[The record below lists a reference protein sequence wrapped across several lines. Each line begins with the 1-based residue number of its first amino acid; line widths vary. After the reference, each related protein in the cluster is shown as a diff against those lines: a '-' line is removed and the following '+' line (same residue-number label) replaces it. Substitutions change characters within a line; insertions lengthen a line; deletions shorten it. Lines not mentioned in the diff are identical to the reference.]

1 MFYSQS
7 CACYQLLVIV
17 SKKDQKDLPELQRA
31 RALWIANRFD
41 AAVNLFVET
50 ADRHPQNVAALVDTA
65 RALGHR
71 HEIKRAEEYL
81 DRLRTVAAERSDLPF
96 MLGQSFRMIHREEMA
111 IECFEKY
118 VATAG
123 RRHADA
129 HFELAVLYERRH
141 RVEDAEAA
149 VARVLKLNSAY
160 YEASLLQA
168 RLLRRRREIGQA
180 KALFRR
186 LAEHPRVHLISR
198 AQAWAALADI
208 ADKEGDYE
216 QAVDLMAR
224 CKDIQLAHAQVFQH
238 HSDIVLGNLKRFCEA
253 VTAEDLRHWREQSN
267 ELGDSVRVAHLT
279 SFPRSGTTLLENV
292 LDAHSGVISSE
303 ERQVFSR
310 DILDSSWKESHEN
323 TPPTIEAFNR
333 IPAAKIQSLRRRYLS
348 AMEEALNEPIGD
360 RVHIDKNPTH
370 TLFIPAIV
378 RLFPETQFLIALRD
392 PRDVIVSC
400 YFQYLPLNPASVS
413 FLTWEST
420 VKRYA
425 LDMGMWLRLRERLDA
440 SSWLQVRYEDVV
452 DDLPTASRRALA
464 FLNLPW
470 EESVLGYRERLAT
483 KTVHSPTYLDVAQ
496 PINRRPIGRW
506 KNYARWLEP
515 GLASLERFVKD
526 FGYS

>member
-1 MFYSQS
+1 M
-7 CACYQLLVIV
+7 A
-17 SKKDQKDLPELQRA
+17 SKNKVLPELPELQRA

-50 ADRHPQNVAALVDTA
+50 AARYPQNVAVLVDTA

-81 DRLRTVAAERSDLPF
+81 DRLRTVAADRSDLAF
-96 MLGQSFRMIHREEMA
+96 ILGQTFRMIHREELA
-111 IECFEKY
+111 IECFEQY
-118 VATAG
+118 VAGPG

-141 RVEDAEAA
+141 RLAEAETA
-149 VARVLKLNSAY
+149 LARVLKLNAAY

-168 RLLRRRREIGQA
+168 RLLRRRGEVTQA
-180 KALFRR
+180 KARYLR
-186 LAEHPRVHLISR
+186 LAGHAQVHVISR

-208 ADKEGDYE
+208 ADKEGNYE
-216 QAVDLMAR
+216 EAVDLMVR
-224 CKDIQLAHAQVFQH
+224 CKEIQIAHAQVFQR
-238 HSDIVLGNLKRFCEA
+238 HSDVVLGNLQRFNES
-253 VTAEDLRHWREQSN
+253 VTAQDLRRWRAQQSD
-267 ELGDSVRVAHLT
+267 LGPPARVAHLT

-323 TPPTIEAFNR
+323 TPPTVAAFNC
-333 IPAAKIQSLRRRYLS
+333 IPVAKLQSLRRRYLS

-370 TLFIPAIV
+370 TLFIPALV
-378 RLFPETQFLIALRD
+378 RLFPESQFLIALRD

-400 YFQYLPLNPASVS
+400 YFQYLPLNPSSVS

-420 VKRYA
+420 TRRYA
-425 LDMGMWLRLRERLDA
+425 LDMGTWLRFREQLDA
-440 SSWLQVRYEDVV
+440 ASWLEVRYEDVV
-452 DDLPTASRRALA
+452 QDLPAAARRALA

-470 EESVLGYRERLAT
+470 EEAVLGYRERLAS

-496 PINRRPIGRW
+496 PIHRRPIGRW
-506 KNYARWLEP
+506 QNYARWLEP
-515 GLASLERFVKD
+515 NLGTLDRFVKD
-526 FGYS
+526 FGYA

>member
-1 MFYSQS
+1 VGITPIQPLI
-7 CACYQLLVIV
+7 ALN
-17 SKKDQKDLPELQRA
+17 KKDQKDLPELQRA

-50 ADRHPQNVAALVDTA
+50 AARHPQNVAALVDTA

-71 HEIKRAEEYL
+71 HEIQRAGEYL
-81 DRLRTVAAERSDLPF
+81 DRLRTIAADRKDLPF
-96 MLGQSFRMIHREEMA
+96 IVGQTFRMIHREELA
-111 IECFEKY
+111 IQCFEEY
-118 VATAG
+118 VAGRG

-141 RVEDAEAA
+141 RVADAEAA

-168 RLLRRRREIGQA
+168 RLWRRRGETGPAQ
-180 KALFRR
+180 ALFRR
-186 LAEHPRVHLISR
+186 LAEHARVHVISR

-224 CKDIQLAHAQVFQH
+224 CKDIQIAHAKVFQR
-238 HSDIVLGNLKRFCEA
+238 HSEIVLGNLQRFNES
-253 VTAEDLRHWREQSN
+253 VTAEDLHRWRAQQN
-267 ELGDSVRVAHLT
+267 EIGPPARVAHLT
-279 SFPRSGTTLLENV
+279 SFPRSGTTLLENI

-303 ERQVFSR
+303 ELAVFSR

-323 TPPTIEAFNR
+323 NPPTVEAFSR
-333 IPAAKIQSLRRRYLS
+333 IPVAKLQSLRRRYLD
-348 AMEEALNEPIGD
+348 AMAEALDEPIGD

-370 TLFIPAIV
+370 TLFIPALV
-378 RLFPETQFLIALRD
+378 RLFPESQFLIALRD

-400 YFQYLPLNPASVS
+400 YFQYLPLNPTSVS
-413 FLTWEST
+413 YLTWEST
-420 VKRYA
+420 TRRYG
-425 LDMGMWLRLRERLDA
+425 LDMGIWLRLRERLDA
-440 SSWLQVRYEDVV
+440 SSWLEVRYEDVV
-452 DDLPTASRRALA
+452 QDLPGAARRALA

-470 EESVLGYRERLAT
+470 EEAVLGYRERLAT

-515 GLASLERFVKD
+515 GLGTLERFVKD
-526 FGYS
+526 FGYA

>member
-1 MFYSQS
+1 MPSNN
-7 CACYQLLVIV
+7 
-17 SKKDQKDLPELQRA
+17 KDQPDLPELKRA

-41 AAVNLFVET
+41 DAVNLFVET

-71 HEIKRAEEYL
+71 HEIKRAGEYL
-81 DRLRTVAAERSDLPF
+81 DRLCVIAADRSDLSF
-96 MLGQSFRMIHREEMA
+96 ILGQTFRMIHREELA

-118 VATAG
+118 VAGPG

-141 RVEDAEAA
+141 RVADAEAA
-149 VARVLKLNSAY
+149 LARVLKLNAAY
-160 YEASLLQA
+160 YEATLLQA
-168 RLLRRRREIGQA
+168 RLLRRRGELSQA
-180 KALFRR
+180 KALYRR
-186 LAEHPRVHLISR
+186 LAVNSQVHIISR

-224 CKDIQLAHAQVFQH
+224 CKNIQIAHAEVFQR
-238 HSDIVLGNLKRFCEA
+238 HSEMVLGNLRRFNES
-253 VTAEDLRHWREQSN
+253 VTAEDLRRWRAQQN
-267 ELGDSVRVAHLT
+267 DLGPPTRVAHLT

-292 LDAHSGVISSE
+292 LDAHSGVVSSE
-303 ERQVFSR
+303 EREVFSR

-323 TPPTIEAFNR
+323 TPPTVEAFNR
-333 IPAAKIQSLRRRYLS
+333 IPVAKLQSLRRRYLD

-370 TLFIPAIV
+370 TMFIPAIV
-378 RLFPETQFLIALRD
+378 RLFPESKFLIALRD

-420 VKRYA
+420 THRYA
-425 LDMGMWLRLRERLDA
+425 LDMGIWLRIRELLDA
-440 SSWLQVRYEDVV
+440 TSWLEVRYEDVV
-452 DDLPTASRRALA
+452 QDMPGSARRALA
-464 FLNLPW
+464 FLNLSW
-470 EESVLGYRERLAT
+470 EEGVLEYRDRLVT
-483 KTVHSPTYLDVAQ
+483 KTVHSPTYIDVAQ
-496 PINRRPIGRW
+496 PIHRRPIGRW

-515 GLASLERFVKD
+515 GLGTLDRFVKD
-526 FGYS
+526 FGYA

>member
-1 MFYSQS
+1 M
-7 CACYQLLVIV
+7 ALN
-17 SKKDQKDLPELQRA
+17 KKDQTDLPELQRA

-50 ADRHPQNVAALVDTA
+50 AARYPQNIAALVDTA

-71 HEIKRAEEYL
+71 HEIKRAGDYL
-81 DRLRTVAAERSDLPF
+81 ARLRTIAAERKDLPF
-96 MLGQSFRMIHREEMA
+96 IVGQTFRMIHREELA

-118 VATAG
+118 VTGPG

-141 RVEDAEAA
+141 RIADSEAA

-168 RLLRRRREIGQA
+168 RLWRRRGETVQA
-180 KALFRR
+180 QALYRR
-186 LAEHPRVHLISR
+186 LAGNSQVHAISR

-224 CKDIQLAHAQVFQH
+224 CKEIQIAHAQVFQR
-238 HSDIVLGNLKRFCEA
+238 HSEIVLGNLQRFNES
-253 VTAEDLRHWREQSN
+253 VTADDLRRWRAQRS
-267 ELGDSVRVAHLT
+267 ELVIPARVAHLT
-279 SFPRSGTTLLENV
+279 SFPRSGTTLLENI

-303 ERQVFSR
+303 ELAVFSR

-323 TPPTIEAFNR
+323 NPPTVEAFDR
-333 IPAAKIQSLRRRYLS
+333 IPVAKLQTLRRRYLT
-348 AMEEALNEPIGD
+348 AMEEALDEPIGD

-370 TLFIPAIV
+370 TLFIPALV
-378 RLFPETQFLIALRD
+378 RLFPESQFLIALRD

-400 YFQYLPLNPASVS
+400 YFQYLPLNPTSVS

-420 VKRYA
+420 THRYA
-425 LDMGMWLRLRERLDA
+425 LDMGTWLRQREQLDA
-440 SSWLQVRYEDVV
+440 ATWLEVRYEDVV
-452 DDLPTASRRALA
+452 QDLPTAARRALA
-464 FLNLPW
+464 FLKLPW
-470 EESVLGYRERLAT
+470 EETVLGYRERLAS

-506 KNYARWLEP
+506 QNYARWLEP
-515 GLASLERFVKD
+515 SRGTLDRFVKD
-526 FGYS
+526 FGYA

>member
-1 MFYSQS
+1 MNQ
-7 CACYQLLVIV
+7 
-17 SKKDQKDLPELQRA
+17 KNQKDLPELQQA

-41 AAVNLFVET
+41 ASVEMFVQT
-50 ADRHPQNVAALVDTA
+50 VVRHPQNIAALVDTA

-81 DRLRTVAAERSDLPF
+81 DRLRTVAADRPDLPF
-96 MLGQSFRMIHREEMA
+96 LLGQTFRMIHREELA
-111 IECFEKY
+111 IQCFEQY
-118 VATAG
+118 IAGAG

-141 RVEDAEAA
+141 RVADSEAA

-168 RLLRRRREIGQA
+168 RLLRRRGENSQA
-180 KALFRR
+180 SALYRR
-186 LAEHPRVHLISR
+186 LAEHDRVHLISR

-216 QAVDLMAR
+216 QAVALMAR
-224 CKDIQLAHAQVFQH
+224 CKDIQLAHAEVFQR
-238 HSDIVLGNLKRFCEA
+238 HSDAVLGNLKRFNEA
-253 VTAEDLRHWREQSN
+253 VTAEDLRRWRAQAKD
-267 ELGDSVRVAHLT
+267 LGTPARVAQLT

-323 TPPTIEAFNR
+323 NPPTVEAFNR
-333 IPAAKIQSLRRRYLS
+333 IPIAKIQSLRRRYLG

-378 RLFPETQFLIALRD
+378 RLFPESQFLIALRD

-420 VKRYA
+420 ANRYA
-425 LDMGMWLRLRERLDA
+425 LDLGMWLRLRELLDA
-440 SSWLQVRYEDVV
+440 SYWLQVRYEDVV

-470 EESVLGYRERLAT
+470 EETVLGYRDRLAT
-483 KTVHSPTYLDVAQ
+483 KTVHSPTYLDVAK

-515 GLASLERFVKD
+515 QLRSLERFVKD
-526 FGYS
+526 FGYE